1 LTLTNTCLSMKTF
14 LLIISILLAFS
25 SSAQLSDQEIY
36 DAKGGRI
43 KNDTS
48 YIYWL
53 PYMAGKKFF
62 LAQAANSHMSHRD
75 ELSLDFKM
83 KKGSEICAAREGVVI
98 EVKEDSDKGGLKD
111 EFLSQGN
118 HIIIRHID
126 GSIAQY
132 WHLEKDGAFVNP
144 GDTVQKGQLI
154 GLSGNTGYTAF
165 PHLHF
170 QVKNKEGKQIL
181 TRFLTRKGIIYLR
194 PAKWYKCCHN

>member
-1 LTLTNTCLSMKTF
+1 MKIY
-14 LLIISILLAFS
+14 LLILSSFLACTSF
-25 SSAQLSDQEIY
+25 AQLSDQEIY

-43 KNDTS
+43 KNDTT

-53 PYMAGKKFF
+53 PYMPGKKFF
-62 LAQAANSHMSHRD
+62 LAQAANSHMSHKD

-83 KKGSEICAAREGVVI
+83 KKGSQICAAREGVVI
-98 EVKEDSDKGGLKD
+98 EVKEDSDKGGLND
-111 EFLSQGN
+111 EYLSQGN
-118 HIIIRHID
+118 HIIIQHND

-132 WHLEKDGAFVNP
+132 WHLDKEGAFVNL

-170 QVKNKEGKQIL
+170 QVKSKEGKQIL

-194 PAKWYKCCHN
+194 PAKWYKACHN

>member
-1 LTLTNTCLSMKTF
+1 MKTS
-14 LLIISILLAFS
+14 LLILSIFLTYTT
-25 SSAQLSDQEIY
+25 SAQLSDAEIY

-53 PYMAGKKFF
+53 PFAQGKKFF
-62 LAQAANSHMSHRD
+62 LAQAANSQMSHKN

-83 KKGSEICAAREGVVI
+83 KKGSQICAAREGIVT
-98 EVKEDSDKGGLKD
+98 EVKKDSDKGGLKD
-111 EFLSQGN
+111 EYLALGN
-118 HIIIRHID
+118 HIIIRHND

-132 WHLEKDGAFVNP
+132 WHLDKEGAFVNV
-144 GDTVQKGQLI
+144 GDTVTKGQLI

-181 TRFLTRKGIIYLR
+181 TRFLTRRGIIYLR

>member
-1 LTLTNTCLSMKTF
+1 MKTQLLTLISF
-14 LLIISILLAFS
+14 LTVTAN
-25 SSAQLSDQEIY
+25 AQLSDREIY
-36 DAKGGRI
+36 DLKGGRV

-48 YIYWL
+48 YVYWL
-53 PYMAGKKFF
+53 PFMPGKKF
-62 LAQAANSHMSHRD
+62 LLVQAANSHMSHTN

-83 KKGSEICAAREGVVI
+83 KKGSQICAAREGIVI
-98 EVKEDSDKGGLKD
+98 AVKKDSDKGGLKD

-118 HIIIRHID
+118 HVIIQHND

-132 WHLEKDGAFVNP
+132 WHLDTDGAYVKP

-181 TRFLTRKGIIYLR
+181 TRFLTRRGIIYLR
-194 PAKWYKCCHN
+194 PAKWYKCLHDTKN

>member
-1 LTLTNTCLSMKTF
+1 MKILFLILSTF
-14 LLIISILLAFS
+14 LACTSF
-25 SSAQLSDQEIY
+25 AQLSDQEIY

-48 YIYWL
+48 YVYWL
-53 PYMAGKKFF
+53 PYLPGKKFF
-62 LAQAANSHMSHRD
+62 LAQAANSHMSHKD

-83 KKGSEICAAREGVVI
+83 KKGSQICAAREGVVI
-98 EVKEDSDKGGLKD
+98 EVKKDSDKGGLKD
-111 EFLSQGN
+111 EYLSQGN
-118 HIIIRHID
+118 HIIIQHND

-132 WHLEKDGAFVNP
+132 WHLDKEGAFVNV
-144 GDTVQKGQLI
+144 GDTIQKGQLI

-194 PAKWYKCCHN
+194 PAKWYKGCHN

>member
-1 LTLTNTCLSMKTF
+1 MKTY
-14 LLIISILLAFS
+14 LLILSTFLTFT
-25 SSAQLSDQEIY
+25 SSAQLTDREIY

-48 YIYWL
+48 YVYWL
-53 PYMAGKKFF
+53 PYMPGKKFF
-62 LAQAANSHMSHRD
+62 LVQAANSHMSHKD

-83 KKGSEICAAREGVVI
+83 KKGSQICAAREGVVI
-98 EVKEDSDKGGLKD
+98 EVKKDSDKGGLKD
-111 EFLSQGN
+111 EYLSQGN
-118 HIIIRHID
+118 HIIIQHND

-132 WHLEKDGAFVNP
+132 WHLDKDGAYVNV

-170 QVKNKEGKQIL
+170 QVKDKTGKQIL
-181 TRFLTRKGIIYLR
+181 TRFVTRKGIIYLR

>member
-1 LTLTNTCLSMKTF
+1 MKTY
-14 LLIISILLAFS
+14 LLILSTFLTYTA
-25 SSAQLSDQEIY
+25 SAQLTDREIY

-48 YIYWL
+48 YVYWL
-53 PYMAGKKFF
+53 PYMPGKKFF
-62 LAQAANSHMSHRD
+62 LAQAANSHMSHKD

-83 KKGSEICAAREGVVI
+83 KKGSQICAAREGVVI
-98 EVKEDSDKGGLKD
+98 EVKKDSDKGGLKD
-111 EFLSQGN
+111 EYLSQGN
-118 HIIIRHID
+118 HIIIQHND

-132 WHLEKDGAFVNP
+132 WHLDKDEAYVNV

-170 QVKNKEGKQIL
+170 QVKDKTGKQIL
-181 TRFLTRKGIIYLR
+181 TRFVTRKGIIYLR
-194 PAKWYKCCHN
+194 PANWYKCCHN

>member
-1 LTLTNTCLSMKTF
+1 MKTY
-14 LLIISILLAFS
+14 LLILSILSAFTA
-25 SSAQLSDQEIY
+25 SAQLSDREIY

-48 YIYWL
+48 YVYWL
-53 PYMAGKKFF
+53 PYMSGKKFF
-62 LAQAANSHMSHRD
+62 LAQAANSHMSHKD

-83 KKGSEICAAREGVVI
+83 KKGSQICAARDGVVI
-98 EVKEDSDKGGLKD
+98 EVKKDSDKGGLKD
-111 EFLSQGN
+111 EYLSQGN
-118 HIIIRHID
+118 HIIIQHND

-132 WHLEKDGAFVNP
+132 WHLEKDGAYVNV

-170 QVKNKEGKQIL
+170 QVKDKTGKQIL
-181 TRFLTRKGIIYLR
+181 TRFVTRKGIIYLR

>member
-1 LTLTNTCLSMKTF
+1 MKTH
-14 LLIISILLAFS
+14 LLILSTFLTYT
-25 SSAQLSDQEIY
+25 SSAQLSDREIY

-53 PYMAGKKFF
+53 PYMPGKKFF
-62 LAQAANSHMSHRD
+62 LAQAANSHMSHKE

-83 KKGSEICAAREGVVI
+83 KKGSQICAAREGVVI
-98 EVKEDSDKGGLKD
+98 EVKKDSDKGGLKD
-111 EFLSQGN
+111 EYLSQGN
-118 HIIIRHID
+118 HIIIQHKD

-132 WHLEKDGAFVNP
+132 WHLDKDGAYVNV

-170 QVKNKEGKQIL
+170 QVKDKTGKQIL
-181 TRFLTRKGIIYLR
+181 TRFVTRKGIIYLR

>member
-1 LTLTNTCLSMKTF
+1 MKTY
-14 LLIISILLAFS
+14 LLILSILSAFTA
-25 SSAQLSDQEIY
+25 SAQLSDREIY

-48 YIYWL
+48 YVYWL
-53 PYMAGKKFF
+53 PYMPGKKFF
-62 LAQAANSHMSHRD
+62 LAQAANSHMSHKD

-83 KKGSEICAAREGVVI
+83 KKGSQICAAREGVVI
-98 EVKEDSDKGGLKD
+98 EVKKDSDKGGLKD
-111 EFLSQGN
+111 EYLSQGN
-118 HIIIRHID
+118 HIIIQHND

-132 WHLEKDGAFVNP
+132 WHLEKDGAYVNV
-144 GDTVQKGQLI
+144 GDTIQKGQLI

-170 QVKNKEGKQIL
+170 QVKDKTGKQIL
-181 TRFLTRKGIIYLR
+181 TRFVTRKGIIYLR

>member
-1 LTLTNTCLSMKTF
+1 MLTFATIMKILF
-14 LLIISILLAFS
+14 LLITTFIACS
-25 SSAQLSDQEIY
+25 SYAQLSDEEIY
-36 DAKGGRI
+36 DLKGGRV

-53 PYMAGKKFF
+53 PFMSGRKF
-62 LAQAANSHMSHRD
+62 LLIQAANSNMSHKS

-83 KKGSEICAAREGVVI
+83 KKGSQICAAREGVVI
-98 EVKEDSDKGGLKD
+98 EVKKDSDKGGLKD
-111 EFLSQGN
+111 EYLSEGN
-118 HIIIRHID
+118 HIIIRHND

-132 WHLEKDGAFVNP
+132 WHLEKDGVFIKE

-170 QVKNKEGKQIL
+170 QVKNKDGKEIL
-181 TRFLTRKGIIYLR
+181 ARFLTRRGIIYLR
-194 PAKWYKCCHN
+194 PAKWYRCLHDR

>member
-1 LTLTNTCLSMKTF
+1 MKRF
-14 LLIISILLAFS
+14 LLFACIFYYYTSN
-25 SSAQLSDQEIY
+25 AQLSDREIY
-36 DAKGGRI
+36 DYKGGRVI
-43 KNDTS
+43 NDTS

-53 PYMAGKKFF
+53 PFTSGKKY
-62 LAQAANSHMSHRD
+62 LLIQAANSNMSHKN

-83 KKGSEICAAREGVVI
+83 KMGSEICAAREGIVT
-98 EVKEDSDKGGLKD
+98 EVKKDSDKGGLKD
-111 EFLSQGN
+111 EYLSEGN
-118 HIIIRHID
+118 HIFIQHND

-132 WHLEKDGAFVNP
+132 WHLQKDGAFVKP

-181 TRFLTRKGIIYLR
+181 TRFITQKGIIYLR
-194 PAKWYKCCHN
+194 PAKWYRCKH

>member
-1 LTLTNTCLSMKTF
+1 MKTLI
-14 LLIISILLAFS
+14 LLITTFIVSVTQ
-25 SSAQLSDQEIY
+25 AQLTDEEIY
-36 DAKGGRI
+36 DLKGGRV

-53 PYMAGKKFF
+53 PFSPGKKFF
-62 LAQAANSHMSHRD
+62 LVQAANSHMSHRN

-83 KKGSEICAAREGVVI
+83 KKGSQICAAREGVVI
-98 EVKEDSDKGGLKD
+98 EVKKDSDKGGLKD
-111 EFLSQGN
+111 EFLSEGN
-118 HIIIRHID
+118 HIIISHND

-132 WHLEKDGAFVNP
+132 WHLEKDGVYVKE
-144 GDTVQKGQLI
+144 GDSVQKGQLI
-154 GLSGNTGYTAF
+154 GSSGNTGYTAF

-194 PAKWYKCCHN
+194 PAKWYRCLHDR

>member
-1 LTLTNTCLSMKTF
+1 MKTY
-14 LLIISILLAFS
+14 LLILSTLFAFT

-43 KNDTS
+43 KNDTT

-53 PYMAGKKFF
+53 PYMPGKKFF
-62 LAQAANSHMSHRD
+62 LAQAANSHMSHKD

-83 KKGSEICAAREGVVI
+83 KKGSQICAAREGVVI
-98 EVKEDSDKGGLKD
+98 EVKKDSDKGGLKD
-111 EFLSQGN
+111 EYLFQGN
-118 HIIIRHID
+118 HIIISHND

-132 WHLEKDGAFVNP
+132 WHLDKEGAFVNI

-170 QVKNKEGKQIL
+170 QVKDKTGKQIL
-181 TRFLTRKGIIYLR
+181 TRFVTRKGIIYLR
-194 PAKWYKCCHN
+194 PAKWYKGCHN

>member
-1 LTLTNTCLSMKTF
+1 MKYK
-14 LLIISILLAFS
+14 LLIFITLIAGSTH
-25 SSAQLSDQEIY
+25 AQLTDSEIY

-53 PYMAGKKFF
+53 PYLPGKKFF
-62 LAQAANSHMSHRD
+62 LAQAANSHMSHKN

-83 KKGSEICAAREGVVI
+83 KKGSKICAAREGVVI
-98 EVKEDSDKGGLKD
+98 EVKKDSDKGGLKD
-111 EFLSQGN
+111 EYLSQGN
-118 HIIIRHID
+118 HIIILHSD

-132 WHLEKDGAFVNP
+132 WHLDKDGAFVNV
-144 GDTVQKGQLI
+144 GDTVQKGQTI

-181 TRFLTRKGIIYLR
+181 TRFVTQKGIKSLR
-194 PAKWYKCCHN
+194 PAKSYLCQH

>member
-1 LTLTNTCLSMKTF
+1 MKIH
-14 LLIISILLAFS
+14 LLILSTLLTFTA
-25 SSAQLSDQEIY
+25 SAQLTDREIY

-48 YIYWL
+48 YVYWL
-53 PYMAGKKFF
+53 PYMPGKKFF
-62 LAQAANSHMSHRD
+62 LAQAANSHMSHKD

-83 KKGSEICAAREGVVI
+83 KKGSQICAAREGVVI
-98 EVKEDSDKGGLKD
+98 EVKKDSDKGGLKD
-111 EFLSQGN
+111 EYLSQGN
-118 HIIIRHID
+118 HIIIQHND

-132 WHLEKDGAFVNP
+132 WHLDKDGAYVNV

-170 QVKNKEGKQIL
+170 QVKDKTGKQIL
-181 TRFLTRKGIIYLR
+181 TRFVTRKGIIYLR

>member
-1 LTLTNTCLSMKTF
+1 MKTY
-14 LLIISILLAFS
+14 LLIISTFLACS
-25 SSAQLSDQEIY
+25 SYAQLSDREIY

-48 YIYWL
+48 YVYWL
-53 PYMAGKKFF
+53 PYTQGKKFF
-62 LAQAANSHMSHRD
+62 LAQAANSHMIHKN

-98 EVKEDSDKGGLKD
+98 EVKKDSDKGGLKD
-111 EFLSQGN
+111 EYLAQGN
-118 HIIIRHID
+118 HIIIRHND

-132 WHLEKDGAFVNP
+132 WHLDKDGAFVNL
-144 GDTVQKGQLI
+144 GDTIQKGQLI

-170 QVKNKEGKQIL
+170 QVKDKTGKQIL